1 MAKLGLGDARIGFL
15 REELRS
21 SQDRERFQSP
31 GRRETRSNIRMIII
45 IMSTVWG
52 RTGVRNDQAL
62 RPTHT
67 HTHGL
72 PGARAHRQSF
82 SSGVCKRRY
91 PQDRRP
97 RPLQIVAVACF
108 VQRSR
113 FAVLATDGPRLE
125 PHPMPDSGFSRP
137 DENSTASGVL
147 TPAAAPSTVYR
158 RIRLSGKL
166 RPSVCAYFMSSW
178 PPIQVC
184 CSPTTSSDSVLP
196 RPCSL

>member
-21 SQDRERFQSP
+21 SHDRERFQSP

-67 HTHGL
+67 HTHSL

-97 RPLQIVAVACF
+97 PAPDRRRRLFRSTFEVCGLGHRRPQ
-108 VQRSR
+108 
-113 FAVLATDGPRLE
+113 TG
-125 PHPMPDSGFSRP
+125 
-137 DENSTASGVL
+137 
-147 TPAAAPSTVYR
+147 APSHARFGLFPPRRKLDGVWSLDPRRGPVYG
-158 RIRLSGKL
+158 LSTYSSL
-166 RPSVCAYFMSSW
+166 R
-178 PPIQVC
+178 
-184 CSPTTSSDSVLP
+184 
-196 RPCSL
+196 